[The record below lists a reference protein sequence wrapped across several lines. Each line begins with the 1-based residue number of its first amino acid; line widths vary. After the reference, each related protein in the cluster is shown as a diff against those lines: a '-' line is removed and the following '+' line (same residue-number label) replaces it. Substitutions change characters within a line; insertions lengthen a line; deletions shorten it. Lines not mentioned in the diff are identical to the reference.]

1 MTTNLLE
8 TLPPGSDRGARRGR
22 TAATAMICAASLLL
36 AACASTPPPVGQLA
50 VSAAAIENAVGA
62 GGPELAPVEMMSAR
76 ENMKRASAAMADK
89 DYDLA
94 RAYARAAEVD
104 AKLAEAN
111 AESIKATRIAAEL
124 QEGTRVLREELE
136 RKTR

>member
-1 MTTNLLE
+1 
-8 TLPPGSDRGARRGR
+8 
-22 TAATAMICAASLLL
+22 
-36 AACASTPPPVGQLA
+36 
-50 VSAAAIENAVGA
+50 
-62 GGPELAPVEMMSAR
+62 
-76 ENMKRASAAMADK
+76 MADK